1 MTGIHATLKE
11 ALISLLSDIPPS
23 APLLILAIAEYADID
38 ENADSYTAL
47 NLFNQAD
54 QVLTMQ
60 NPSEEERKTYF
71 KPIFEAA
78 RRPPPQ
84 IEETTNVH
92 VNEALRIVPVADT
105 RKLTEKEEKRLR
117 RKEDA
122 LMREL
127 RIFLR

>member
-1 MTGIHATLKE
+1 MMNNN
-11 ALISLLSDIPPS
+11 SF
-23 APLLILAIAEYADID
+23 D

-71 KPIFEAA
+71 QPIFEAA

-92 VNEALRIVPVADT
+92 ANEALRIVPVADT